1 MARKL
6 QQKVL
11 FWRFN
16 VNNLELPFL
25 VLALPLGSELI
36 SCATS
41 TAMLQSDRL
50 SRISSLL
57 HFVWLGHYATSF
69 CWVSQNNCHFLM
81 RSMNKHKFYAIHVD
95 QKHYIIVWKATVHWN
110 SSLSTHCIVNDSQN
124 HDPRIIKIKSVH
136 QQPTTF
142 QYHYYACL
150 TILLAVTLA
159 FTFRQFCNFAEGR

>member
-1 MARKL
+1 MSK
-6 QQKVL
+6 
-11 FWRFN
+11 
-16 VNNLELPFL
+16 
-25 VLALPLGSELI
+25 
-36 SCATS
+36 
-41 TAMLQSDRL
+41 
-50 SRISSLL
+50 
-57 HFVWLGHYATSF
+57 
-69 CWVSQNNCHFLM
+69 SQNNCHFLM

-150 TILLAVTLA
+150 TILSAVTLA
-159 FTFRQFCNFAEGR
+159 LTFRQFCNFGRSLKTNFNSWLLSLSQGNFRHGIFLYWIKITFEKKNGKEKSLSLLYQKWMWSDACDMEWLFTIVIKKAIQ